1 MNEEI
6 LLVADSVSN
15 EKDLPRETIFEA
27 IEFAL
32 ASAAKKR
39 YKEEVNILVDIDQ
52 STGDYQT
59 FRYKDVVDFE
69 NYEDSELHILVDSD
83 FAEEND
89 LKVGDKFKEQVENA
103 EFGRIAAQ
111 AAKQVI
117 VQKVRDAER
126 LEIIKRFRPSLGQ
139 LVSGSVKKVT
149 REFIIVDLGDNAEAS
164 LPRKDLIQGEIYRVG
179 DRIKGI
185 LEESVRENRGPQLV
199 LSRSSKEM
207 VSELFK
213 LEVPEIAEE
222 VIEIRAVAREAGART
237 KIAVKTNDAR
247 IDPVGAC
254 VGMRGSRV
262 QAVSNELGNERIDIV
277 VWEDD
282 QAKLLVNTLAPAEIL
297 SIVMD
302 DENQSMEVVVKDEN
316 LALAIGKSGQNIRLT
331 SELLGWQIQIKGE
344 SSGEKDT
351 EISKLIEYL
360 GVDRNLA
367 SKLIEN
373 NLDTVQKI
381 SESKIEDFA
390 GIDGLEEEV
399 ISTLIERAEESLL
412 EIALLE
418 LDEDETEEETEEK
431 RKTEET
437 KIKAKSAEDEFK
449 VALKQEIGQG
459 LTDVKREK
467 DRVIITVGSA
477 GAFRSGSAELTENAK
492 KIMKKI
498 AKVSEKGSGQI
509 NVSGHTDNVPLI
521 FGGQYRDNWD
531 LAAARASSVVQSIS
545 KSGDIPLDRLMA
557 ISYGESKPLAS
568 NNDAPGRSKNRRI
581 EIEIKY

>member
-15 EKDLPRETIFEA
+15 EKDLPKETIFEA

-32 ASAAKKR
+32 ASAVKKR
-39 YKEEVNILVDIDQ
+39 YKEEVNILVDINQ
-52 STGDYQT
+52 TTGDYES

-69 NYEDSELHILVDSD
+69 NYEDSEVHILVDSD
-83 FAEEND
+83 FAEENE
-89 LKVGDKFKEQVENA
+89 LKVGDIFKEQVENA
-103 EFGRIAAQ
+103 DFGRIAAQ

-149 REFIIVDLGDNAEAS
+149 REFIIVDLGDGAEAS

-185 LEESVRENRGPQLV
+185 LEESIRENRGPQLV

-282 QAKLLVNTLAPAEIL
+282 QAKLLVNTLSPAEIL

-316 LALAIGKSGQNIRLT
+316 LALAIGKNGQNIRLT

-344 SSGEKDT
+344 SSNEDNP
-351 EISKLIEYL
+351 EASKLIEYL

-367 SKLIEN
+367 AKLIESGFE
-373 NLDTVQKI
+373 TVQKI
-381 SESKIEDFA
+381 SESKVEDFSEIE
-390 GIDGLEEEV
+390 GFDEDI
-399 ISTLIERAEESLL
+399 ISTIIERAEESLM

-418 LDEDETEEETEEK
+418 LDEDDSDSISSKEARIIEANDGFTEEE
-431 RKTEET
+431 
-437 KIKAKSAEDEFK
+437 IKLLLEN
-449 VALKQEIGQG
+449 EITTIEN
-459 LTDVKREK
+459 LADLATD
-467 DRVIITVGSA
+467 
-477 GAFRSGSAELTENAK
+477 ELTEVLSIDDDKAAK
-492 KIMKKI
+492 LIM
-498 AKVSEKGSGQI
+498 
-509 NVSGHTDNVPLI
+509 T
-521 FGGQYRDNWD
+521 
-531 LAAARASSVVQSIS
+531 AREEWFE
-545 KSGDIPLDRLMA
+545 D
-557 ISYGESKPLAS
+557 
-568 NNDAPGRSKNRRI
+568 
-581 EIEIKY
+581 

>member
-262 QAVSNELGNERIDIV
+262 QAVSSELGNERIDIIIY
-277 VWEDD
+277 DD
-282 QAKLLVNTLAPAEIL
+282 NPAQLVINALSPAKVE
-297 SIVMD
+297 SIVLDEDSRSMD
-302 DENQSMEVVVKDEN
+302 IAVNEDN
-316 LALAIGKSGQNIRLT
+316 LALAIGSRGQNIRL
-331 SELLGWQIQIKGE
+331 
-344 SSGEKDT
+344 
-351 EISKLIEYL
+351 
-360 GVDRNLA
+360 A
-367 SKLIEN
+367 SKLVGWDLNIISNEEAEAKIKVDETEFLAKIIDSLEVSDEIAEKITSLGMSSFDDISYADDNLFNEFIES
-373 NLDTVQKI
+373 
-381 SESKIEDFA
+381 SEEIARIKSSAEDA
-390 GIDGLEEEV
+390 
-399 ISTLIERAEESLL
+399 
-412 EIALLE
+412 ALLE
-418 LDEDETEEETEEK
+418 AMGAVTEEEDNIESLSDLK
-431 RKTEET
+431 L
-437 KIKAKSAEDEFK
+437 SDENIQLLSNK
-449 VALKQEIGQG
+449 G
-459 LTDVKREK
+459 VKNK
-467 DRVIITVGSA
+467 DDL
-477 GAFRSGSAELTENAK
+477 AELSIDELKEIIEISDDEASK
-492 KIMKKI
+492 MIMK
-498 AKVSEKGSGQI
+498 
-509 NVSGHTDNVPLI
+509 
-521 FGGQYRDNWD
+521 
-531 LAAARASSVVQSIS
+531 AREHWF
-545 KSGDIPLDRLMA
+545 K
-557 ISYGESKPLAS
+557 
-568 NNDAPGRSKNRRI
+568 
-581 EIEIKY
+581 

>member
-15 EKDLPRETIFEA
+15 EKDLPKETIFEA

-32 ASAAKKR
+32 ASAVKKR
-39 YKEEVNILVDIDQ
+39 YKEEVNILVDINQ
-52 STGDYQT
+52 TTGDYES

-69 NYEDSELHILVDSD
+69 NYEDSEVHILVDSD
-83 FAEEND
+83 FAEENE
-89 LKVGDKFKEQVENA
+89 LKVGDIFKEQVENA
-103 EFGRIAAQ
+103 DFGRIAAQ

-149 REFIIVDLGDNAEAS
+149 REFIIVDLGDGAEAS

-185 LEESVRENRGPQLV
+185 LEESIRENRGPQLV

-282 QAKLLVNTLAPAEIL
+282 QAKLLVNTLSPAEIL

-316 LALAIGKSGQNIRLT
+316 LALAIGKNGQNIRLT

-344 SSGEKDT
+344 SSNEDNP
-351 EISKLIEYL
+351 EASKLIEYL

-367 SKLIEN
+367 VKLIESGFE
-373 NLDTVQKI
+373 TVQKI
-381 SESKIEDFA
+381 SESKIEDFSEIE
-390 GIDGLEEEV
+390 GFDEDI
-399 ISTLIERAEESLL
+399 ISTIIERAEESLM

-418 LDEDETEEETEEK
+418 LDEDDSDSISSKEARIIEANDGFTEEE
-431 RKTEET
+431 
-437 KIKAKSAEDEFK
+437 IKHLSEN
-449 VALKQEIGQG
+449 EITTIEN
-459 LTDVKREK
+459 LADLATD
-467 DRVIITVGSA
+467 
-477 GAFRSGSAELTENAK
+477 ELTEVLSIDDDKAAK
-492 KIMKKI
+492 LIM
-498 AKVSEKGSGQI
+498 
-509 NVSGHTDNVPLI
+509 T
-521 FGGQYRDNWD
+521 
-531 LAAARASSVVQSIS
+531 AREEWFE
-545 KSGDIPLDRLMA
+545 D
-557 ISYGESKPLAS
+557 
-568 NNDAPGRSKNRRI
+568 
-581 EIEIKY
+581 

>member
-15 EKDLPRETIFEA
+15 EKDLPKETIFEA

-32 ASAAKKR
+32 ASAVKKR
-39 YKEEVNILVDIDQ
+39 YKEEVNILVDINQ
-52 STGDYQT
+52 TTGDYES

-83 FAEEND
+83 FAEENE
-89 LKVGDKFKEQVENA
+89 LKVGDIFKEQVENA
-103 EFGRIAAQ
+103 DFGRIAAQ

-149 REFIIVDLGDNAEAS
+149 REFIIVDLGDGAEAS

-282 QAKLLVNTLAPAEIL
+282 QAKLLVNTLSPAEIL

-302 DENQSMEVVVKDEN
+302 DENQSMEVMVKDEN
-316 LALAIGKSGQNIRLT
+316 LALAIGKNGQNIRLT

-344 SSGEKDT
+344 SSNEDNP
-351 EISKLIEYL
+351 EASKLIEYL

-367 SKLIEN
+367 AKLIESGFE
-373 NLDTVQKI
+373 TVQKI
-381 SESKIEDFA
+381 SESKVEDFSEIE
-390 GIDGLEEEV
+390 GFDEDI
-399 ISTLIERAEESLL
+399 ISTIIERAEESLM

-418 LDEDETEEETEEK
+418 LDEDDSDSISSKEARIIEANDGFTEEE
-431 RKTEET
+431 
-437 KIKAKSAEDEFK
+437 IKLLSEN
-449 VALKQEIGQG
+449 EITTIEN
-459 LTDVKREK
+459 LADLATD
-467 DRVIITVGSA
+467 
-477 GAFRSGSAELTENAK
+477 ELTEVLSIDDDKAAK
-492 KIMKKI
+492 LIM
-498 AKVSEKGSGQI
+498 
-509 NVSGHTDNVPLI
+509 T
-521 FGGQYRDNWD
+521 
-531 LAAARASSVVQSIS
+531 AREEWFE
-545 KSGDIPLDRLMA
+545 D
-557 ISYGESKPLAS
+557 
-568 NNDAPGRSKNRRI
+568 
-581 EIEIKY
+581 